1 MITLKWN
8 EEKQGFEYRT
18 VATRFGGGVIYIPES
33 EIPDTYKVRYADGKR
48 LDVQVDEDWVK
59 TKLPRLGKK
68 PAEAKPNIEYLT
80 PSQIRQREQE
90 AITGLP
96 DTTPFGNEV
105 RVNIQSVQD
114 IANSKNYSKTPA
126 GVGYIAPDAPAG
138 TEPSM
143 VVIKPKKQYLGTTFS
158 ETVDVTTAEEAMA
171 EVLNEARQTP
181 GGITALKQ
189 KLISSGFYSGE
200 LAQLAPYSL
209 ALKDKEDDYLETAL
223 ALALRSQSI
232 TNYGYAKQGKG
243 LLDFDGW
250 LNEAEAAYSSV
261 LDQKTIN
268 YADPRDARAEI
279 IAKWQ
284 KYTGE
289 TPDENQILAILSS
302 LNSYA
307 AKNPDVASRDI
318 FTGTTINKPGFNPQQ
333 LDQFVSDF
341 ILATPEAKEYGM
353 GQGGVDMFSS
363 AIDNLVAELQ
373 SGIADNRILGIQ

>member
-1 MITLKWN
+1 MATLKWN
-8 EEKQGFEYRT
+8 EEKQGFEYKILS
-18 VATRFGGGVIYIPES
+18 TRPIPGGNFVYIPMS
-33 EIPDTYKVRYADGKR
+33 LIPATSKIKTNNGVKVSVE
-48 LDVQVDEDWVK
+48 LDDDFIKTILPKAKAQPAETK
-59 TKLPRLGKK
+59 TKV
-68 PAEAKPNIEYLT
+68 EYLT
-80 PSQIRQREQE
+80 PEEIRQKEKE

-96 DTTPFGNEV
+96 DTSPFGNEV
-105 RVNIQSVQD
+105 RTLSSARD
-114 IANSKNYSKTPA
+114 IATSESYSKTSA
-126 GVGYIAPDAPAG
+126 GVGYIAPDAPQG

-143 VVIKPKKQYLGTTFS
+143 VVIRPGVS
-158 ETVDVTTAEEAMA
+158 RAPGSADVITAEEAMA

-181 GGITALKQ
+181 GGITSLKQ
-189 KLISSGFYSGE
+189 KLMSAGFYSGE

-261 LDQKTIN
+261 LDQKTVN

-307 AKNPDVASRDI
+307 AKNPDVSSTDI
-318 FTGTTINKPGFNPQQ
+318 FTGTRINKPGFNPQQ
-333 LDQFVSDF
+333 LDQFVSDY
-341 ILATPEAKEYGM
+341 ILETPEAKEYGM
-353 GQGGVDMFSS
+353 EQGGVDMFSG
-363 AIDNLVAELQ
+363 AVDGLLAEL
-373 SGIADNRILGIQ
+373 RLGIQ

>member
-1 MITLKWN
+1 MATLKWN

-18 VATRFGGGVIYIPES
+18 VATRFSGGLVFIPIS
-33 EIPDTYKVRYADGKR
+33 ELPANARVEKSDGKIISATI
-48 LDVQVDEDWVK
+48 DDDWLK
-59 TKLPRLGKK
+59 TKVPTRIPGKETTQK
-68 PAEAKPNIEYLT
+68 TKSEYFSPQEIL
-80 PSQIRQREQE
+80 RQQEE

-114 IANSKNYSKTPA
+114 IANSKNYSKTAA

-232 TNYGYAKQGKG
+232 TNYGYAKQGRS

-250 LNEAEAAYSSV
+250 LKEAEAAYSSV

-307 AKNPDVASRDI
+307 AKNPDVASTDL
-318 FTGTTINKPGFNPQQ
+318 FTGTRINKPGFNPQQ

-341 ILATPEAKEYGM
+341 ILQTPEAKEYGM
-353 GQGGVDMFSS
+353 EQGGVDMFSG
-363 AIDNLVAELQ
+363 AVDGLLAEL
-373 SGIADNRILGIQ
+373 RLGIQ

>member
-96 DTTPFGNEV
+96 DTSPFGNETKILTSA
-105 RVNIQSVQD
+105 RD
-114 IANSKNYSKTPA
+114 IAASKNYSRTPA
-126 GVGYIAPDAPAG
+126 GVGYVAPDAPQG
-138 TEPSM
+138 TELSM
-143 VVIKPKKQYLGTTFS
+143 VVIRPGVS
-158 ETVDVTTAEEAMA
+158 RAPGSADVITSEEAMV

-232 TNYGYAKQGKG
+232 TNYGYAKQGRS
-243 LLDFDGW
+243 LLDFNGW

-307 AKNPDVASRDI
+307 AKNPDVASRDL